1 MKKYFLFLILL
12 VAVTVSETTYALVT
26 EVSVSYNRKKTSF
39 DQLNYVET
47 ESSTASLSF
56 YIAERIALELSYT
69 SGLALREESV
79 TGLQQT
85 IVQRTQVADGN
96 IIFVF
101 ADKKAF
107 MQPYIKGGVA
117 QITRKQEVK
126 INSLD
131 TYVLEPE
138 TALAPSYGIGTK
150 FQLTDSFGIKLSYDV
165 WQTPIGDGIKS
176 DDNFVR
182 AGVTWMF

>member
-1 MKKYFLFLILL
+1 MKQLFFLLFTTAIL
-12 VAVTVSETTYALVT
+12 TTETSYALVT
-26 EVSVSYNRKKTSF
+26 ELSLSYNRKKTSF
-39 DQLNYVET
+39 DKTNYVET

-56 YIAERIALELSYT
+56 YIAERIALETSYT
-69 SGLALREESV
+69 SGVALREESV

-85 IVQRTQVADGN
+85 IVQRTQVVDGN
-96 IIFVF
+96 IIFIF
-101 ADKKAF
+101 ADKKSF

-126 INSLD
+126 VNSLD

-138 TALAPSYGIGTK
+138 TAIAPSYGIGTK
-150 FQLTDSFGIKLSYDV
+150 FQLTENFGIKLSYDV
-165 WQTPIGDGIKS
+165 WQTPIGDGLKS
-176 DDNFVR
+176 DDSFVR